1 MSVWKRP
8 LFWGILL
15 ALLLC
20 VLLAVG
26 FCLLPLDAKLKPF
39 PCTYTFD
46 NGDLQS
52 TASVSLWEN
61 GTFTMSFSPFSSY
74 LDYGDYTVDKDRL
87 TLSLDGMDE
96 TYVFTIR
103 KNTLIFDGKRSA
115 EVKHNAA
122 FSDGAIFR

>member
-1 MSVWKRP
+1 MTVWKRP

-26 FCLLPLDAKLKPF
+26 FFLLPQDAQLKPF

-46 NGDLQS
+46 GGDMQS
-52 TASVSLWEN
+52 VASVSLWES
-61 GTFTMSFSPFSSY
+61 GTFSMSFSPLDSY
-74 LDYGDYTVDKDRL
+74 FGYGSYTVEGNRL
-87 TLSLDGMDE
+87 TLSPNDTDE

-103 KNTLIFDGKRSA
+103 RDTLVFDGKRST
-115 EVKHNAA
+115 EGKHNAA